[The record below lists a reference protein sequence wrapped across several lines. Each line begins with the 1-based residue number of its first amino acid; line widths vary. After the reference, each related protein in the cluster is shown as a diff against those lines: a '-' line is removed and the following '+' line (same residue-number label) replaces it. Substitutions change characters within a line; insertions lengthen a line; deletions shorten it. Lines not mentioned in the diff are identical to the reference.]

1 MSPVSCSGA
10 PRSSVSIALAWISGP
25 AISPAG
31 HEVGWRSCSD
41 GATAPITTIRLRKL
55 PGLKVRLTARENET

>member
-25 AISPAG
+25 G
-31 HEVGWRSCSD
+31 HLARRPEVGWRSCSD

-55 PGLKVRLTARENET
+55 PGLKVRLTARENGT